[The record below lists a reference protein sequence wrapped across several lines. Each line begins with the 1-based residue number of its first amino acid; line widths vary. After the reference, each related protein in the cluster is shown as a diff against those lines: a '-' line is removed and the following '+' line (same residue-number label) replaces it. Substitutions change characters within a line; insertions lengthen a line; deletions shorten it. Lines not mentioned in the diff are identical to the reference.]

1 MAASSAPKSTGG
13 QRKLEIHIGPLDHP
27 EQADAI
33 VDLFRDIA
41 GLGTIQTVPTDD
53 TSKRVFAVETTSSD
67 GDLIDL
73 FAFHVAKENISIVDL
88 DAAAPVA
95 AAGRETLKQD
105 AGFGLFDD
113 LPASAPALA
122 RLGSGDPA
130 SA

>member
-1 MAASSAPKSTGG
+1 MQSLTSSGT
-13 QRKLEIHIGPLDHP
+13 L
-27 EQADAI
+27 
-33 VDLFRDIA
+33 
-41 GLGTIQTVPTDD
+41 GLGTIQSVPTGD

-113 LPASAPALA
+113 LPASAPA
-122 RLGSGDPA
+122 PA
-130 SA
+130 PAPAQAVSTFPA